1 MHDPIIWFGAIT
13 MGLSLGLLGSGG
25 SILTLPLLIFI
36 AKEPE
41 KIAIAESLLIV
52 GLVALVGTITHYF
65 KGNILYKLVIYFGIP
80 SMFSAYA
87 GAYLAQFVSVKLQM
101 LIFAVIMLLASVFM
115 LKPISPVTAQTAPSQ
130 SVFWLIP
137 ASLLVGCLAGLIGVG
152 GGFLIVPALMF
163 IAKIP
168 IKQAVGT
175 SLVIIVMQSVSGF
188 SQYLQVFQYADITL
202 NWPLITLVSGCAIG
216 GILVGL
222 KVADKLPQKV
232 IKQLFGAGLIGLSAY
247 TFIANF

>member
-1 MHDPIIWFGAIT
+1 MTDPIIWLGAIT

-52 GLVALVGTITHYF
+52 GLVALVGTLTHHF
-65 KGNILYKLVIYFGIP
+65 KGNIIYKLVIYFGIP
-80 SMFSAYA
+80 SMFAAYG
-87 GAYLAQFVSVKLQM
+87 GAYLAQFVSAQLQL
-101 LIFAVIMLLASVFM
+101 LIFAGIMLLASVFM
-115 LKPISPVTAQTAPSQ
+115 LKPVSPLTNNPTPPHSG
-130 SVFWLIP
+130 FWLIP

-175 SLVIIVMQSVSGF
+175 SLVIIVMQSISGF
-188 SQYLQVFQYADITL
+188 SQYLQIFQDADIRL
-202 NWPLITLVSGCAIG
+202 NWPLVTLISGCAIG

-222 KVADKLPQKV
+222 QVADKLPQTV
-232 IKQLFGAGLIGLSAY
+232 IKRLFAAGLIGLSAY